1 MGRKDLYEAFDLD
14 RSLDTAELAGLIT
27 SHPVPD
33 DAYYR
38 DDLRLARAILADPL
52 RRSVYDAELATSGEG
67 EIDPARLEE
76 IAALGSVPSAPVEP
90 TTHYDWGIPASPEPT
105 SPVSTSPLST
115 SSEPTGPVPTN
126 TEPAYFEPP
135 SSEQPMVQPAPS
147 YPLQPAPPVHPTEV
161 VQAGP
166 VPAASPSPQRRPFT
180 VRFAVE
186 PSRQRSESIMWAIG
200 WGIVF
205 LPWLVA
211 LLSFIGA
218 TIGGAVAGSQASS
231 MMEEYDAIEEL
242 LELDRM
248 VSGMQQIARLLS
260 LIATGTFAAL
270 HTIGCVVFLQLV
282 WTIRKIVGRNQGL

>member
-1 MGRKDLYEAFDLD
+1 MARKDLYEAFALD

-27 SHPVPD
+27 THPVPD

-38 DDLRLARAILADPL
+38 DDLRLARAILSDPL
-52 RRSVYDAELATSGEG
+52 RRSVYDSELATSGEE
-67 EIDPARLEE
+67 EIDPVRLEE
-76 IAALGSVPSAPVEP
+76 IAALDSVSSAPIEP
-90 TTHYDWGIPASPEPT
+90 TTHYDWGSPASTEPT
-105 SPVSTSPLST
+105 SSVST
-115 SSEPTGPVPTN
+115 N
-126 TEPAYFEPP
+126 TARAHFELPG
-135 SSEQPMVQPAPS
+135 SEQPMVHPMPS

-161 VQAGP
+161 LQAAP
-166 VPAASPSPQRRPFT
+166 MAAGSPSTQRRPFT

-186 PSRQRSESIMWAIG
+186 PSRQRSQSIMWAIG

-218 TIGGAVAGSQASS
+218 TVGGAVAGSQASS
-231 MMEEYDAIEEL
+231 MMEEYGAIEEL

-282 WTIRKIVGRNQGL
+282 WTIRKIVGRNQGLLPQ

>member
-1 MGRKDLYEAFDLD
+1 MARKDLYEAFDLD

-52 RRSVYDAELATSGEG
+52 RRSVYDSELATSGEG

-76 IAALGSVPSAPVEP
+76 IAALGSVLSAPVEP

-105 SPVSTSPLST
+105 SPVST
-115 SSEPTGPVPTN
+115 N
-126 TEPAYFEPP
+126 TERAHFEPP
-135 SSEQPMVQPAPS
+135 SSERPMAQPAPL
-147 YPLQPAPPVHPTEV
+147 YPLPPAPPSHPTEV
-161 VQAGP
+161 LQAAP

-231 MMEEYDAIEEL
+231 MMEEYGAIEEL